1 MLSNAII
8 SLMPSNHL
16 IMWLERCSLSNN
28 RNPMMR
34 SNEDVNWPWLNWEW
48 VQTTFVQ
55 VNSVQIKMTKATW
68 KQNKAIS
75 FEIETTNTKW
85 TQWQP
90 HDFTEDV
97 AGKVHVKVA
106 CAQFQYYK
114 ACLNVPCQFE
124 VFECNVFILM
134 NANNFPNLSAI
145 NIMKDND
152 FKSLNSE
159 MHVTSQQ
166 NHVSAQF

>member
-1 MLSNAII
+1 MA
-8 SLMPSNHL
+8 
-16 IMWLERCSLSNN
+16 
-28 RNPMMR
+28 
-34 SNEDVNWPWLNWEW
+34 
-48 VQTTFVQ
+48 
-55 VNSVQIKMTKATW
+55 KAAW
-68 KQNKAIS
+68 KQNKAFS
-75 FEIETTNTKW
+75 FEIEMTNTMWKK
-85 TQWQP
+85 T
-90 HDFTEDV
+90 HDFTEFV